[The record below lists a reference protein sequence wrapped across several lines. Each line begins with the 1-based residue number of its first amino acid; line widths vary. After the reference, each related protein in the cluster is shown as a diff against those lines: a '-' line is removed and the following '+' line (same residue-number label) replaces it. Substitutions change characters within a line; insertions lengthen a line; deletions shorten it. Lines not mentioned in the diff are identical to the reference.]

1 MGYHVLAFLIGTVVG
16 LGPGA
21 YLHYRYGSSV
31 LKAVQQIETRVQ
43 DAAKKL

>member
-1 MGYHVLAFLIGTVVG
+1 MILTIVTHLFALAVG
-16 LGPGA
+16 LGGGA